1 MESTQKRESRRRGNQ
16 RVDPRQKT
24 QIQIQQISKLA
35 GEWTVGR
42 ARSLLIKPGK
52 ERARK
57 ERKRQ
62 PRIGIRERG
71 KSDTQSPALSPPPP
85 SLRFAPLRSASLPFR
100 RVNARRDGKQSKA
113 KQTPFGNWNPR
124 NAQDSTPPRRVALF
138 LLLLLLLL

>member
-85 SLRFAPLRSASLPFR
+85 SLRFASLSTRQRKER
-100 RVNARRDGKQSKA
+100 RKAKQSKA
-113 KQTPFGNWNPR
+113 KQSKPPLETGIQETPKIQHP
-124 NAQDSTPPRRVALF
+124 QEESLF
-138 LLLLLLLL
+138 SSSSSSSYDG

>member
-42 ARSLLIKPGK
+42 ARSLLIKPVK

-85 SLRFAPLRSASLPFR
+85 SLRFASLSTRQRKER
-100 RVNARRDGKQSKA
+100 RKAKQSKA